1 VTLAD
6 RIRAIAAA
14 PTPAALAE
22 LPRVAAE
29 VARIER
35 ALDDIADDAMQ
46 QAMADDDAAARARAC
61 RDQRRHLRVVRN
73 G

>member
-22 LPRVAAE
+22 LPRVALQ

-35 ALDDIADDAMQ
+35 ALDDIANDAME
-46 QAMADDDAAARARAC
+46 QAAIAEDAATRARAC